1 MAPAGSTTGS
11 AKQRA
16 DVVIGPYGM
25 RGEPHRPPTP
35 AERLC
40 QRLQGIGEGRSG
52 NHPLMSINFGQSLS
66 HGLWP
71 CQLPLHKGAFGD
83 GDADCR
89 VSPAG
94 LLAMIMVFCHS
105 EASAYT
111 GRGNPSFFTMDGGLG
126 RRVVGPYGK
135 PDQPP
140 SQPARSKASAPAAAR
155 NGRESTLEPSKRDKL
170 PRSPGQ
176 RLAKRKARKEELV
189 KFDFCPTSELCSTG
203 YRVRRSAEGPAR
215 ALVGAALIE
224 QDSLG
229 PHPAARQGA
238 PRP

>member
-1 MAPAGSTTGS
+1 MYRNLGHRAGALAPAGSTTGS

-89 VSPAG
+89 VGPAG

-111 GRGNPSFFTMDGGLG
+111 GRGNPSFLRWTGVWAAGSSDPTESPINHQAS
-126 RRVVGPYGK
+126 RR
-135 PDQPP
+135 
-140 SQPARSKASAPAAAR
+140 A
-155 NGRESTLEPSKRDKL
+155 
-170 PRSPGQ
+170 
-176 RLAKRKARKEELV
+176 AKRPRQRPRGMGGNRRWNHQKG
-189 KFDFCPTSELCSTG
+189 TSFRDRPG
-203 YRVRRSAEGPAR
+203 SA
-215 ALVGAALIE
+215 
-224 QDSLG
+224 
-229 PHPAARQGA
+229 
-238 PRP
+238 